1 MLRLI
6 HYISV
11 FPLFILLFSCAGRV
25 VEADKASTYFEKGV
39 AFEDKNMFDSAA
51 VYYLSAISSLDSSRI
66 SDFDALG
73 AYYNRI
79 ALLLFK
85 SNINEEAE
93 KMFRKAITFNSM
105 LSDKSQLSES
115 YRGLWK
121 CYYVDKEGGID
132 TTLLKTI
139 ELIPQIESEEELYK
153 TKNALSYYFLIS
165 GDYTSAMKYNSE
177 IRTLCRD
184 SVLFYKSCLVRGSIF
199 CGEGNIDS
207 AIYYTKEAARSDYI
221 YTKTSAYE
229 SLYAMTGD
237 SVYFELYH
245 SLCDSI
251 AGMVKPAK
259 VNSAFYGELINNMNV
274 EYSRRIHDRT
284 VLSIVCTAVVVV
296 LVSIFLFYFFRR
308 KIIPNKQHIEIEEE
322 NNRETSTE
330 IEKRTEALQRE
341 IVERIGEI
349 TAQKNKRFVKSEFFK
364 EVTEYIEGGSVFLTI
379 LLRDRLFKSLRQEY
393 ALLYQLLT
401 AYFSFSDEEF
411 YFFCLSSLGLNTK
424 ECAACRSV
432 SVSAI
437 RVLRKRINDK
447 MHKYITVEEL
457 FQEIKL

>member
-165 GDYTSAMKYNSE
+165 
-177 IRTLCRD
+177 
-184 SVLFYKSCLVRGSIF
+184 
-199 CGEGNIDS
+199 
-207 AIYYTKEAARSDYI
+207 
-221 YTKTSAYE
+221 
-229 SLYAMTGD
+229 
-237 SVYFELYH
+237 
-245 SLCDSI
+245 
-251 AGMVKPAK
+251 
-259 VNSAFYGELINNMNV
+259 
-274 EYSRRIHDRT
+274 
-284 VLSIVCTAVVVV
+284 
-296 LVSIFLFYFFRR
+296 
-308 KIIPNKQHIEIEEE
+308 
-322 NNRETSTE
+322 
-330 IEKRTEALQRE
+330 
-341 IVERIGEI
+341 
-349 TAQKNKRFVKSEFFK
+349 
-364 EVTEYIEGGSVFLTI
+364 
-379 LLRDRLFKSLRQEY
+379 
-393 ALLYQLLT
+393 
-401 AYFSFSDEEF
+401 
-411 YFFCLSSLGLNTK
+411 
-424 ECAACRSV
+424 
-432 SVSAI
+432 
-437 RVLRKRINDK
+437 
-447 MHKYITVEEL
+447 
-457 FQEIKL
+457 

>member
-165 GDYTSAMKYNSE
+165 GDYASAMKYNSE
-177 IRTLCRD
+177 IRPLCRD

-207 AIYYTKEAARSDYI
+207 AIYYTKKAARSNYI

-229 SLYAMTGD
+229 NLYAMTGD
-237 SVYFELYH
+237 SVYLGLYR

-284 VLSIVCTAVVVV
+284 LLSIVCTAVVVV

-308 KIIPNKQHIEIEEE
+308 KIIPNKQHIEVEEE
-322 NNRETSTE
+322 NNR
-330 IEKRTEALQRE
+330 
-341 IVERIGEI
+341 
-349 TAQKNKRFVKSEFFK
+349 
-364 EVTEYIEGGSVFLTI
+364 
-379 LLRDRLFKSLRQEY
+379 
-393 ALLYQLLT
+393 
-401 AYFSFSDEEF
+401 
-411 YFFCLSSLGLNTK
+411 
-424 ECAACRSV
+424 
-432 SVSAI
+432 
-437 RVLRKRINDK
+437 
-447 MHKYITVEEL
+447 
-457 FQEIKL
+457 